1 MWRKLILPTT
11 PTSSAKKAP
20 ASGVPKMEAKPAAM
34 PALEKRSL
42 EKSVDSGIFSPSIRP
57 MATATP
63 SLPTEAPARWLSQ
76 VEGIMR

>member
-1 MWRKLILPTT
+1 
-11 PTSSAKKAP
+11 
-20 ASGVPKMEAKPAAM
+20 M

-57 MATATP
+57 IATATP